1 VGQPTCSKHIGLT
14 FYGGVSLAV
23 FEAGIA
29 YELIRAV
36 QFCRQNKRRDGVPDL
51 HVDVLTGTSAGGL
64 AAFQVAAALA
74 GRDPEAVLRRMI
86 DLWVNTADIE
96 TLTARAVENGF
107 LDNGP
112 LRLGAGEILDAALGN
127 SAAGASNAPLEA
139 EMDLVLTLTNLDGL
153 GEPVILDRV
162 EPNSR
167 KRHALAFPTARYVEY
182 ERFGSDDVLDRSKHE
197 RLVDAAVITAGF
209 PVAFPP
215 TRKTSSYI
223 AGADAETEFTYV
235 DGGLMD
241 NRPLGVALDY
251 IAKRPAEQRWF
262 LFIDPNEVW
271 VDPTY
276 GSIMTAE
283 GERDPVSIARRLFGV
298 ARSDTIFD
306 DLKRVGRIFDALGI
320 MHSLRDAMLEDERT
334 LQVLALGE
342 RRQDDPSDP
351 VTPASDAAPNV
362 NTPYSEIVA
371 RDFNE
376 QAWALWM
383 LICPHLRSVG
393 THDCADD
400 QAEEGD
406 PIRRAWCEVRRQE
419 RLRLAVRMRE
429 YVRHLTRAHEI
440 TEDDRAD
447 LLSLIDNPQGSGRR
461 PPCTWSDYYGAVRGV
476 TSLDPELRQLRYRA
490 WRKIQLLKKHSP
502 PDADIYLDADFP
514 ADLIAAIRNGR
525 DDHASPADPTLAG
538 ELERD
543 NGDRISRDIAEQLTR
558 LNERANELARSR
570 IALRDFFIDAIAE
583 RTKSGA
589 ADHLARFQDYA
600 KAMQVLESLSGVSY
614 TPSMIV
620 QRITPFDIYDEATD
634 KTSQKPLAG
643 GELAAFGGFLDKGW
657 RLNDFLVGRLTMRR
671 LLERPVEGSGERVFP
686 EALFRRVAEHA
697 PPEEWD
703 YLTWCDHQDRALVAR
718 LDEGSAERDMLTR
731 FCNENAMPPYS
742 GDSTKPSY
750 LLPPHDMALTKLATP
765 KLSATLRKLS
775 NSLLYL
781 THRSASR
788 EAQPYRSLRPLTRS
802 LNLMFAATD
811 AGVRMNAGRDR
822 GPKVIIARL
831 QGLLAVLVVLVL
843 ILIYMVL
850 GHLDREDFWPFVAL
864 PGLAIG
870 AVAWR
875 VSAWLGKLK
884 DALSSAPAEQIHS
897 RTPDN
902 PAPH

>member
-1 VGQPTCSKHIGLT
+1 MSQPISSVHVGLT

-29 YELIRAV
+29 YELVRAV
-36 QFCRQNKRRDGVPDL
+36 QFSRQYKQREGVPDL

-74 GRDPEAVLRRMI
+74 GRDSETVLRRMI
-86 DLWVNTADIE
+86 DLWINTADIE
-96 TLTARAVENGF
+96 TLTAKPVENGV
-107 LDNGP
+107 LDNEP
-112 LRLGAGEILDAALGN
+112 LRLGAGEILDAALAGGN
-127 SAAGASNAPLEA
+127 AEGPNDPLEA

-167 KRHALAFPTARYVEY
+167 QRHALTFPTARYVEY
-182 ERFGSDDVLDRSKHE
+182 ERFGAADILDPAKHE
-197 RLVDAAVITAGF
+197 QLVNAAVITAGF

-215 TRKTSSYI
+215 TKKTSSYI
-223 AGADAETEFTYV
+223 AGADADTEFTYV

-306 DLKRVGRIFDALGI
+306 DLKRIGKIFDALGI
-320 MHSLRDAMLEDERT
+320 MHSLRDAMLRDDKT
-334 LQVLALGE
+334 LRVLALGE
-342 RRQDDPSDP
+342 GFDDESSASVTRADDPSPD
-351 VTPASDAAPNV
+351 T
-362 NTPYSEIVA
+362 NTPFSEIVA

-383 LICPHLRSVG
+383 LICPHLRDVS
-393 THDCADD
+393 TAECTDD
-400 QAEEGD
+400 QADAGD

-419 RLRLAVRMRE
+419 RLRLAVRIRE
-429 YVRHLTRAHEI
+429 YVRHLFRAHDI
-440 TEDDRAD
+440 TEDDRAA
-447 LLSLIDNPQGSGRR
+447 LLSLIDNPRADGRE
-461 PPCTWSDYYGAVRGV
+461 PPCTWPDYYDAVRGV
-476 TSLDPELRQLRYRA
+476 TSLDPDLRQLRYRA
-490 WRKIQLLKKHSP
+490 WRKIQLLQKHAP
-502 PDADIYLDADFP
+502 PHAKVYLDEDFP
-514 ADLIAAIRNGR
+514 DDLVKAIRNGPSDR
-525 DDHASPADPTLAG
+525 PELANRALAD
-538 ELERD
+538 ELEKD
-543 NGDRISRDIAEQLTR
+543 NGDRINRDIVDRLTR
-558 LNERANELARSR
+558 LNARANDLAKRRNELG
-570 IALRDFFIDAIAE
+570 DYFIDAIAK
-583 RTKSGA
+583 RTKSTV
-589 ADHLARFQDYA
+589 ADHRARFQNYA

-620 QRITPFDIYDEATD
+620 QRITPFDIYDDGAD

-671 LLERPVEGSGERVFP
+671 LLARPVEGNGERVFP
-686 EALFRRVAEHA
+686 KNLFQRVREDTA
-697 PPEEWD
+697 PADWD
-703 YLTWCDHQDRALVAR
+703 YLTWCDHQDRALLTT
-718 LDEGSAERDMLTR
+718 LDEGSPERDMLTK
-731 FCNENAMPPYS
+731 FCGDEKAMPPYAA
-742 GDSTKPSY
+742 DSEKPRY
-750 LLPPHDMALTKLATP
+750 LLRSEDMTLAKLATP

-775 NSLLYL
+775 DSLLYL

-788 EAQPYRSLRPLTRS
+788 EEQPYRALRPVTWS
-802 LNLMFAATD
+802 LNLMFATTD

-822 GPKVIIARL
+822 GPRSIISRL
-831 QGLLAVLVVLVL
+831 QWLLAALVIAVLL
-843 ILIYMVL
+843 LIYMAVA
-850 GHLDREDFWPFVAL
+850 HVDRQDFWPFVAL
-864 PGLAIG
+864 PGLAVGVI
-870 AVAWR
+870 AWR
-875 VSAWLGKLK
+875 VSAWLGRLK
-884 DALSSAPAEQIHS
+884 ETLPSQKAT
-897 RTPDN
+897 R
-902 PAPH
+902 